1 MKFYYFALITSL
13 VLLPLAAGRP
23 PRHHGPE
30 PPQDHKIPQRGGRN
44 KPHRGGRNKPHR
56 NLRQQTQQR
65 RAADATTNPKDNTT
79 NLPQVECDTPNP
91 LTKLDSACPCFDQAR
106 IASLIDFSTAEYC
119 DFYQSL
125 PGEDPCNHSNY
136 ESTDLYASSPE
147 EALQGEPPI
156 YQSSY
161 VSFSVNKDSDP
172 DYGSSTCYA
181 SVSVS
186 KSSISYQNFDY
197 EGNSTTLDDFGDSH
211 TYYMSQ
217 SLTDEQYDA
226 CLNVLNERKGQL
238 PDNCV
243 IGNGEW

>member
-30 PPQDHKIPQRGGRN
+30 PPRDHKIPQRGGRN

-65 RAADATTNPKDNTT
+65 RAADATTNPKNDTT
-79 NLPQVECDTPNP
+79 NLPWDTPNP

-106 IASLIDFSTAEYC
+106 LASLIDFSTAEYC

-136 ESTDLYASSPE
+136 EYTDLSASSPE

-156 YQSSY
+156 YQTSY
-161 VSFSVNKDSDP
+161 ATFSANKDP

-243 IGNGEW
+243 IGNDEW